1 MAFTFHHSGESAWR
15 HIEDALVFAGFVVEH
30 WWPVFAEME
39 SGVPLRGKEHNGHLD
54 IVFVCVKAE
63 DASQPAAQDS
73 VETMGRNLAERVP
86 LGAADHRALLEA
98 AKVQSDTWQR
108 VSAPQAA

>member
-1 MAFTFHHSGESAWR
+1 
-15 HIEDALVFAGFVVEH
+15 
-30 WWPVFAEME
+30 ME

-73 VETMGRNLAERVP
+73 VETMSRNLAERVP

-98 AKVQSDTWQR
+98 AKVQSDTWQW
-108 VSAPQAA
+108 VSVPQAA